1 MGNRNYTVCDA
12 HYFDIGG
19 PSAHYTENENSTIT
33 FTPAEPTKKLSAI
46 FNSMDI
52 EEGGADCSNDKLLV
66 FDGTSATSTLLAT
79 LCGSTIPQTI
89 MASDPAGAL
98 TFQFISNSSNSASGW
113 DITLTCDSNVG
124 FAENIAAGFRIYP
137 NPVSDGNTF
146 IESNDLIQALI
157 VRDVTG
163 KILVNSYPLT
173 KQVMLKSDWP
183 SGIYL
188 IQMQIQGKWVSKKL
202 QVLNH

>member
-1 MGNRNYTVCDA
+1 MGNKNYTVCDA
-12 HYFDIGG
+12 HYFDTGG
-19 PSAHYTENENSTIT
+19 PSAQYTENENSTIT
-33 FTPAEPTKKLSAI
+33 FTPAEPNKKLSAI
-46 FNSMDI
+46 FNALDI
-52 EEGGADCSNDKLLV
+52 EEGGTDCSNDKLLV
-66 FDGTSATSTLLAT
+66 FDGASATGTLLAT

-89 MASDPAGAL
+89 MASNPAGAL

-124 FAENIAAGFRIYP
+124 FAENIAASFHIYP
-137 NPVSDGNTF
+137 NPVSNGNTV
-146 IESNDLIQALI
+146 IESDYLIQTLLI
-157 VRDVTG
+157 RDVTG
-163 KILVNSYPLT
+163 KILVNFNPLT

-188 IQMQIQGKWVSKKL
+188 IQMQIQGRWVSKKL